1 MKLVLR
7 FGLGQ
12 SYGFR
17 VQRWEMLYMRT
28 QFNANLMICV
38 YDWEA
43 TVLWFLSNA
52 AAAQT
57 ATATAQS
64 FERVTAQG
72 SNKALY

>member
-1 MKLVLR
+1 
-7 FGLGQ
+7 
-12 SYGFR
+12 
-17 VQRWEMLYMRT
+17 MRT
-28 QFNANLMICV
+28 QINANLMICV

-57 ATATAQS
+57 AAATAQS

>member
-1 MKLVLR
+1 
-7 FGLGQ
+7 
-12 SYGFR
+12 
-17 VQRWEMLYMRT
+17 MRT
-28 QFNANLMICV
+28 QINANLMICV

-43 TVLWFLSNA
+43 IVLWFLSNA

-57 ATATAQS
+57 AAATAQS